1 LLELFSAGLVSTWLK
16 MADLPL
22 SLDPWQTVEQV
33 QWQALPNQKDPAA
46 EEVVQQY
53 LKVLASQGA
62 EESAQG
68 VWLQAGVTPLLNRR
82 GTVPAPAASLT
93 KIATSLAAL
102 STWGINH
109 QFETAITTAAPLQ
122 NGVLQGDL
130 VVQSGGD
137 PSVGWD
143 DAIAIANALNRLGIT
158 RVEGNLVIVGNLMIN
173 AESDSQKSGEA
184 FKQVLNV
191 KTWTE
196 EIKAETAKLP
206 QNSLRPNLEI
216 KGSVQ
221 RIPNMNG
228 LPQQNVLVRHK
239 SLPLTDIL
247 KKMNVHSDND
257 ISQML
262 SDNLGGVQ
270 PTIQKASEAAGISSD
285 ELKLINGSG
294 LGTENQISPHAAYAM
309 FAAIDRYLHPLNL
322 TIGDVFPV
330 SGVDLDGTME
340 DRSMPA
346 GSVIKTGT
354 LSTVSALCGLV
365 PTRDRGLVWFTIINR
380 GTDILELRHQ
390 QDLLLQGIQ
399 QKWGKPDSVAM
410 VQPSAWTKARRERLD
425 ATKRNEIISGG

>member
-16 MADLPL
+16 MADLPPA
-22 SLDPWQTVEQV
+22 LDPWQTAEQV
-33 QWQALPNQKDPAA
+33 QWQAIPNQKDPAA

-82 GTVPAPAASLT
+82 GTIPAPAASLT
-93 KIATSLAAL
+93 KIATSLASL
-102 STWGINH
+102 STWGMNH
-109 QFETAITTAAPLQ
+109 QFETAITTAAPIQ

-137 PSVGWD
+137 PSIGWD
-143 DAIAIANALNRLGIT
+143 DAIAMGSALNRMGIKQVT
-158 RVEGNLVIVGNLMIN
+158 GNLVIVGNFMIDS
-173 AESDSQKSGEA
+173 ESDFQKSGEA
-184 FKQVLNV
+184 LKKSLNV
-191 KTWTE
+191 KTWDE
-196 EIKAETAKLP
+196 EMRAETSKLP
-206 QNSLRPNLEI
+206 QEIARPNLEI

-221 RIPNMNG
+221 RIQNMNG
-228 LPQQNVLVRHK
+228 LPQQNILVRHK

-247 KKMNVHSDND
+247 KNMNVHSNND

-262 SDNLGGVQ
+262 SDNLGGTQ
-270 PTIQKASEAAGISSD
+270 ATIRKASEAAGISPD

-294 LGTENQISPHAAYAM
+294 LGTENQISPHAAYSM

-330 SGVDLDGTME
+330 SDADLDGTME
-340 DRSMPA
+340 DRSMPQ

-380 GTDILELRHQ
+380 GTNILELRHQ
-390 QDLLLQGIQ
+390 QDLLLQAIQ
-399 QKWGKPDSVAM
+399 QKWGKPESVAM

-425 ATKRNEIISGG
+425 ATKRNEIVSGG